1 MPEVD
6 YPKTVLVIH
15 PKEKRIKCSLEPLR
29 GRADLCF
36 VEFSPQQPVEL
47 PGYVRLAVDSPPL
60 TEADGE
66 RGILLIDG
74 SWRHAERMNEHFA
87 SVPPRSL
94 TGFRTAY
101 PRVSKLFDD
110 PTGGLAS
117 VEAIYIAYRVLG
129 RPTEGLLDSYFW
141 REQFLTL
148 NAWK

>member
-47 PGYVRLAVDSPPL
+47 PGYVRLAVDGPPL

-66 RGILLIDG
+66 EDRG
-74 SWRHAERMNEHFA
+74 
-87 SVPPRSL
+87 
-94 TGFRTAY
+94 TGPEPYDAC
-101 PRVSKLFDD
+101 
-110 PTGGLAS
+110 GA
-117 VEAIYIAYRVLG
+117 LG
-129 RPTEGLLDSYFW
+129 RVPSSKEREGLHGHLDGTRGYADRPPGSAAYCRRNTW
-141 REQFLTL
+141 
-148 NAWK
+148 